1 MKNRPLVIAFIGY
14 NEKQTNTYFREFAEV
29 NADRVARFDQR
40 AGRIL
45 LKDGTEITRVSSDPV
60 FLKGRRFD
68 QVIFA
73 DDCRFMGVYRRGPE
87 VYALNM
93 CCAGS
98 VVPEE
103 FRWQF
108 YLLDEGRWS

>member
-1 MKNRPLVIAFIGY
+1 MSLKIAFIGY
-14 NEKQTNTYFREFAEV
+14 NEKQTNLYFREFAKV
-29 NADRVARFDQR
+29 NADQVARFDQR

-45 LKDGTEITRVSSDPV
+45 LKDGTEITRVSSNPV

-73 DDCRFMGVYRRGPE
+73 DDSRFEGLRRRGPE
-87 VYALNM
+87 VYALTM

-103 FRWQF
+103 FRWEF
-108 YLLDEGRWS
+108 YFLDED